1 MITAGLLFAVPVI
14 VLAVALVVAARIY
27 ASAPPRLAESKDL
40 RQLRRARRSAI
51 RAAQSSIRKGY
62 GSKARTCWAQVELL
76 ELQIAKI
83 AKRLPEAPVAVA
95 RGRGR
100 VSPGLT
106 QGPQVGRLGGDTPV
120 PTKEHP

>member
-14 VLAVALVVAARIY
+14 VLSVALVLAARIY
-27 ASAPPRLAESKDL
+27 AGAPPRLAESKDL

-76 ELQIAKI
+76 DLQIAKI

-95 RGRGR
+95 RGRR
-100 VSPGLT
+100 VGSGLT
-106 QGPQVGRLGGDTPV
+106 QEPQIGRMGSYTPA
-120 PTKEHP
+120 PTKENP